1 MTAIITRRQACILV
15 LILISI
21 LCYSMVQLALK
32 GIDYAATIIINN
44 LSFVWLTIIYLLRP
58 LTPKELARTRPLM
71 LFALLFLVGEV
82 LLYGFGVLHYT
93 SATNDELLG
102 QDYGGIMRISTTV
115 GAATGTAVVIGL
127 LGAINLTIYKLSM
140 CSRIVLIV
148 VSTIGVFFTMSR
160 GSSLVWAIFL
170 LIYFYMHFFKHYR
183 FAKKVKS
190 TIVLLVCLAAFNSLG
205 GFTPILSRIEHMNSS
220 DDVYA
225 SRDSKF
231 EISKKMISESEP
243 WGYGLAQVM
252 PEKSVE
258 KDHWP
263 PYHFAPHNMYT
274 LVTIELG
281 WPGIILFIRLFM
293 FLLALLS
300 YRNPLS
306 YYIVLTFLITGNTES
321 VLLDSEWAALLLFAV
336 MVASKGMKINNS
348 IL

>member
-1 MTAIITRRQACILV
+1 MLNIIDIKKYFMPSLVVIPMMLHWILPWSRELDLYIDLCGVSFFTPDFLYFLYFFLKERPSNMTAIITRRQACILV

-32 GIDYAATIIINN
+32 GIDYAATIIVNN

-243 WGYGLAQVM
+243 WG
-252 PEKSVE
+252 
-258 KDHWP
+258 
-263 PYHFAPHNMYT
+263 
-274 LVTIELG
+274 
-281 WPGIILFIRLFM
+281 
-293 FLLALLS
+293 
-300 YRNPLS
+300 
-306 YYIVLTFLITGNTES
+306 
-321 VLLDSEWAALLLFAV
+321 
-336 MVASKGMKINNS
+336 
-348 IL
+348 